1 MFTGIVT
8 DVGKVASVSGESD
21 LRFVISTRFDLTG
34 VDIGA
39 SICCAG
45 VCLTVV
51 EKTNETFAVDVSQ
64 ETLSVTNLGSW
75 REGSE
80 INLERSLKLGD
91 ELGGHIVT
99 GHVDCLGEITRFDDV
114 GESILMKVSVP
125 AESRHLVAAK
135 GSVCVDGV
143 SLTVNSVEDA
153 TAVSEFS
160 INLIPH
166 TQAVTSFR
174 NSKAGD
180 QVNLEFD
187 ILARYVARL
196 QEKD

>member
-8 DVGKVASVSGESD
+8 DVGTLTSESGSAD
-21 LRFVISTRFDLTG
+21 KRFVISTGFDMSS

-39 SICCAG
+39 SIACGG

-51 EKTNETFAVDVSQ
+51 EKTDTTFAVDVSQ
-64 ETLSVTNLGSW
+64 ETMRVTTLSSW
-75 REGSE
+75 SEGAE
-80 INLERSLKLGD
+80 INLERSLKVGD

-99 GHVDCLGEITRFDDV
+99 GHVDCVGNITTFDNV
-114 GESILMKVSVP
+114 GDSIRMAVSIP
-125 AESRHLVAAK
+125 RSHRHLITEK
-135 GSVCVDGV
+135 GSVCVDGA
-143 SLTVNSVEDA
+143 SLTVNEVLDTEE
-153 TAVSEFS
+153 TTEFS

-180 QVNLEFD
+180 RVNIEFD
-187 ILARYVARL
+187 ILARYVSRL
-196 QEKD
+196 QVQG

>member
-8 DVGKVASVSGESD
+8 DVGRVRSVEGD
-21 LRFVISTRFDLTG
+21 TDRRFVLETAYDMST
-34 VDIGA
+34 VEIGA
-39 SICCAG
+39 SIACEG

-51 EKTNETFAVDVSQ
+51 DKSDGWFAVDVSAAS
-64 ETLSVTNLGSW
+64 LKVTNLSGW
-75 REGSE
+75 AAGTE

-99 GHVDCLGEITRFDDV
+99 GHVDCLGDITHFSEV
-114 GESILMKVSVP
+114 GGSIDLRISIDNGH
-125 AESRHLVAAK
+125 RHLIAPK
-135 GSVCVDGV
+135 GSITVNGV
-143 SLTVNSVEDA
+143 SLTVNAVEDHA
-153 TAVSEFS
+153 DRCEVF

-180 QVNLEFD
+180 AVNIEFD

-196 QEKD
+196 QNRV

>member
-8 DVGKVASVSGESD
+8 DVGRVAAVDGAQD
-21 LRFVISTRFDLTG
+21 KRFTLETVFDMAT

-39 SICCAG
+39 SIACSG

-51 EKTNETFAVDVSQ
+51 DKAEGRFTVDVSR
-64 ETLSVTNLGSW
+64 ESLRVTNLGDW
-75 REGSE
+75 QPGTEV
-80 INLERSLKLGD
+80 NLERALKIGD

-99 GHVDCLGEITRFDDV
+99 GHVDCLGDIEVFEDV
-114 GESILMKVSVP
+114 GESILMKIAIP
-125 AESRHLVAAK
+125 ADHKHLVAEK
-135 GSVCVDGV
+135 GSVTINGV
-143 SLTVNSVEDA
+143 SLTVNAVEDSA
-153 TAVSEFS
+153 DKTVFA

-174 NSKAGD
+174 TAKQGD
-180 QVNLEFD
+180 SVNVEFD

-196 QEKD
+196 QQRG